1 MSLNGMNEGLA
12 VRAPK
17 IEMEFNRGDYVK
29 LTEGATREVGV
40 VWEIDPTETASLKV
54 YWWNGGSRWSKYY
67 EPKNLTLVQPTELP
81 DYAIELRG
89 SLGL

>member
-1 MSLNGMNEGLA
+1 MDEGLA

-17 IEMEFNRGDYVK
+17 QMDFNRGDYVK
-29 LTEGATREVGV
+29 LTEGPQEVGV
-40 VWEIDPTETASLKV
+40 VWEIYLKEVASLEV
-54 YWWNGGSRWSKYY
+54 YWWNGGNRWSKCY